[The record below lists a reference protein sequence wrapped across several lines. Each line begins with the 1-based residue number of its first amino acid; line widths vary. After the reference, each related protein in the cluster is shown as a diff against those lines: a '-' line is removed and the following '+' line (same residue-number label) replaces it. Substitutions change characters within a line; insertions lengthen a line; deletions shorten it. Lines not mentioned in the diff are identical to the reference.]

1 MTSQSGDA
9 MTETNP
15 LYARPLSTSYQAD
28 LFSIKDD
35 HPEPCAAC
43 GGLTTYEVMIATF
56 TEETSDEDPLYP
68 GRSAARAAAHGEQPV
83 PQPQRQLRVP
93 QSVADVLQLA
103 YRDRLE
109 QLYSERERYIARA
122 LGHTQLFP
130 ERVQPVPDD
139 LEPELDPERVTHSI
153 DEPYAVIRTYDDAV
167 AFAEQQLALY
177 GSVYVL
183 AADPVPVDPAE
194 DGE

>member
-1 MTSQSGDA
+1 

-43 GGLTTYEVMIATF
+43 GGLTYEVMIATF

-68 GRSAARAAAHGEQPV
+68 GRSAARTAAHGGQPLSESV
-83 PQPQRQLRVP
+83 RFVTGTLSIELEPFQRAV
-93 QSVADVLQLA
+93 V
-103 YRDRLE
+103 
-109 QLYSERERYIARA
+109 
-122 LGHTQLFP
+122 
-130 ERVQPVPDD
+130 ERVFADWQPGAFGHRDHPQPVPDD

-153 DEPYAVIRTYDDAV
+153 DEPYAVVHTYDDAV
-167 AFAEQQLALY
+167 LFAQQLADNGY
-177 GSVYVL
+177 THFL
-183 AADPVPVDPAE
+183 AFGPHPPA

>member
-1 MTSQSGDA
+1 MSEHD
-9 MTETNP
+9 EEINP
-15 LYARPLSTSYQAD
+15 LYARPASTVHQRD
-28 LFSIKDD
+28 LFSVKID
-35 HPEPCAAC
+35 HELPCAFC
-43 GGLTTYEVMIATF
+43 RGRPFPSDTMTVTF
-56 TEETSDEDPLYP
+56 TEENPHEDPLYP

-83 PQPQRQLRVP
+83 PEPQRQLRVH

-103 YRDRLE
+103 YRDRYE
-109 QLYSERERYIARA
+109 QLYSERDRHIARA
-122 LGHTQLFP
+122 LGHTGLFP
-130 ERVQPVPDD
+130 ERVRPVPDD

-153 DEPYAVIRTYDDAV
+153 DEPFAVVHTYDDAIL
-167 AFAEQQLALY
+167 FAQQLALY

>member
-43 GGLTTYEVMIATF
+43 GGLTYEVMIATF

-153 DEPYAVIRTYDDAV
+153 DEPYAVPDRHPRSYADAV
-167 AFAEQQLALY
+167 AFAQHAVAE
-177 GSVYVL
+177 L
-183 AADPVPVDPAE
+183 AALIPSDPPA